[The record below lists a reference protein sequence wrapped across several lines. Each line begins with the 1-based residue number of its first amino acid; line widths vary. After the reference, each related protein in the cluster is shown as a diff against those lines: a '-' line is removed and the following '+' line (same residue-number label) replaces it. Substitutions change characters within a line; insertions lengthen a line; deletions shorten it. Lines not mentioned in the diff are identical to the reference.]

1 MKGICTPTRSIEDV
15 KVQPTRP
22 IQGREGAH
30 FPTVTEVHTTDAE
43 TRNKPKKGR
52 EGGEGKRTGERETKT
67 RKQHE
72 TERASSC
79 SASGNWNCEAGPS
92 ILGKADSMC
101 RRQAT

>member
-43 TRNKPKKGR
+43 TRNKPKRGEKGEKER
-52 EGGEGKRTGERETKT
+52 GQEKERQRQESSMRQRGRHHAALAETGIVKRG
-67 RKQHE
+67 
-72 TERASSC
+72 
-79 SASGNWNCEAGPS
+79 
-92 ILGKADSMC
+92 
-101 RRQAT
+101 QAY